1 MLNPLFSL
9 CVYLIEMVISYIFF
23 ASLSRPKRNSL
34 RIILVGSLLF
44 SCASGVNIIFRNN
57 GLINGLTTL
66 LINVVFSRSCFDCP
80 LQKSFFYTAILAVLN
95 AALEVAIISAS
106 SYIAGDSFSGY
117 NSNFLLLIFQTITIK
132 TLYFLI
138 ILVLIKTIHPGD
150 TSNAIPLEFLVFP
163 ALTTV
168 CQFISWYICARLDT
182 RYEVQFLLSI
192 SSCCLFAATVLLF
205 FAYSHQVKKERQTM
219 QIQSELNR
227 LQTEQSYYQILDQ
240 QNQELMIYAHDAK
253 KHLAAI
259 QALNEDP
266 AIGSYVT
273 KLSEQLKDYSKS
285 RSSGNKLLDVM
296 LHKYDIDCKMRGI
309 TFEYDVKV
317 CNLSQL
323 EDIDLVA
330 ILGNLLDN
338 AVTASEKSI
347 EKSISLTTVYRNRYS
362 VIIVSNSCDTPP
374 KQSGH
379 HLISTKS
386 GAGFHGFG
394 MKSVAKSIKKY
405 DGDYEWEYDGE
416 KRLFTVT
423 VMLDSMSQCSDRVLP
438 NNFKAGS

>member
-23 ASLSRPKRNSL
+23 SSLSRPKRNSL

-66 LINVVFSRSCFDCP
+66 LINAVFSRSCFDCP

-106 SYIAGDSFSGY
+106 SYIAGDSFFGY
-117 NSNFLLLIFQTITIK
+117 NSNFLLLIFQAITIK

-138 ILVLIKTIHPGD
+138 ILVLIKTIHSGD
-150 TSNAIPLEFLVFP
+150 TSNAIPLEFLAFP

-192 SSCCLFAATVLLF
+192 SSCCLFVATVLLF
-205 FAYSHQVKKERQTM
+205 FAYSHQVKKERQTI
-219 QIQSELNR
+219 QIQNELDR

-240 QNQELMIYAHDAK
+240 QNQQLMIYAHDAK

-259 QALNEDP
+259 QALNENP
-266 AIGSYVT
+266 EIGSYVT
-273 KLSEQLKDYSKS
+273 KLSEQLKDYSRS
-285 RSSGNKLLDVM
+285 RNSGNKLLDVM
-296 LHKYDIDCKMRGI
+296 LHKYEIDCKMRGI
-309 TFEYDVKV
+309 SFEYDVKV

-338 AVTASEKSI
+338 AITASEQST
-347 EKSISLTTVYRNRYS
+347 EKCISLSTVYRNRYS

-374 KQSGH
+374 KQSGS
-379 HLISTKS
+379 HLVSTK
-386 GAGFHGFG
+386 AGTGLHGFG
-394 MKSVAKSIKKY
+394 LKSVAKSIKKY
-405 DGDYEWEYDGE
+405 DGDYEWEYDAE
-416 KRLFTVT
+416 RQLFTVT
-423 VMLDSMSQCSDRVLP
+423 VMVSTHL
-438 NNFKAGS
+438 

>member
-44 SCASGVNIIFRNN
+44 FCASGVNIIFRNN

-106 SYIAGDSFSGY
+106 SYIAGGSFSGY

-192 SSCCLFAATVLLF
+192 SSCCLFVATVLLF
-205 FAYSHQVKKERQTM
+205 FAYSHQVKKERQTI
-219 QIQSELNR
+219 QIQS
-227 LQTEQSYYQILDQ
+227 
-240 QNQELMIYAHDAK
+240 
-253 KHLAAI
+253 
-259 QALNEDP
+259 
-266 AIGSYVT
+266 
-273 KLSEQLKDYSKS
+273 
-285 RSSGNKLLDVM
+285 
-296 LHKYDIDCKMRGI
+296 CW
-309 TFEYDVKV
+309 
-317 CNLSQL
+317 
-323 EDIDLVA
+323 A
-330 ILGNLLDN
+330 IL
-338 AVTASEKSI
+338 KSI
-347 EKSISLTTVYRNRYS
+347 QQM
-362 VIIVSNSCDTPP
+362 P
-374 KQSGH
+374 
-379 HLISTKS
+379 
-386 GAGFHGFG
+386 
-394 MKSVAKSIKKY
+394 
-405 DGDYEWEYDGE
+405 
-416 KRLFTVT
+416 LFLHV
-423 VMLDSMSQCSDRVLP
+423 
-438 NNFKAGS
+438 

>member
-192 SSCCLFAATVLLF
+192 SSCCLFVATVLLF
-205 FAYSHQVKKERQTM
+205 FAYSHQVKKERQTI
-219 QIQSELNR
+219 QIQNELDR
-227 LQTEQSYYQILDQ
+227 LQAEQSYYQILDQ
-240 QNQELMIYAHDAK
+240 QNQQLMIYAHDAK

-259 QALNEDP
+259 QALNDDP
-266 AIGSYVT
+266 TIGSYVT
-273 KLSEQLKDYSKS
+273 KLSEQLKDYSRS
-285 RSSGNKLLDVM
+285 RNSGNKLLDVM
-296 LHKYDIDCKMRGI
+296 LHKYDIDCKMRSI
-309 TFEYDVKV
+309 SFEYDVKV

-338 AVTASEKSI
+338 AVTAAEKSE
-347 EKSISLTTVYRNRYS
+347 EKWIVLNTVHRNAYS
-362 VIIVSNSCDTPP
+362 VIILSNSCDTQP
-374 KQSGH
+374 KRSGNR
-379 HLISTKS
+379 LLSTKS
-386 GAGFHGFG
+386 NVNFHGFG
-394 MKSVAKSIKKY
+394 LKSVAKAISKY
-405 DGDYEWEYDGE
+405 QGDFEWSYDTE
-416 KRLFTVT
+416 KHAFTVT
-423 VMLDSMSQCSDRVLP
+423 VMIAD
-438 NNFKAGS
+438 KAKTSV

>member
-23 ASLSRPKRNSL
+23 SSLSRPKRNSL

-66 LINVVFSRSCFDCP
+66 LINAVFSRSCFDCP

-106 SYIAGDSFSGY
+106 SYIAGDSFLGY
-117 NSNFLLLIFQTITIK
+117 NSNFLLLIFQAITIK

-138 ILVLIKTIHPGD
+138 ILVLIKTIHSGD
-150 TSNAIPLEFLVFP
+150 TSNAIPLEFLAFP
-163 ALTTV
+163 TLTTV

-192 SSCCLFAATVLLF
+192 SSCCLFVATVLLF
-205 FAYSHQVKKERQTM
+205 FAYSHQVKKERQTI
-219 QIQSELNR
+219 QIQNELDR

-240 QNQELMIYAHDAK
+240 QNQQLMIYAHDAK

-266 AIGSYVT
+266 EIGSYVT
-273 KLSEQLKDYSKS
+273 KLSEQLKDYSRS
-285 RSSGNKLLDVM
+285 RNSGNKLLDVM
-296 LHKYDIDCKMRGI
+296 LHKYEIDCKMRGI
-309 TFEYDVKV
+309 SFEYDVKV

-338 AVTASEKSI
+338 AITASEQST
-347 EKSISLTTVYRNRYS
+347 EKYISLSTVYRNRYS
-362 VIIVSNSCDTPP
+362 VIIVNNSCDTPP
-374 KQSGH
+374 KQSGN
-379 HLISTKS
+379 HLISTK
-386 GAGFHGFG
+386 AGTGLHGFG
-394 MKSVAKSIKKY
+394 LKSVAKAIQKY
-405 DGDYEWEYDGE
+405 DGDYEWDYDAD
-416 KRLFTVT
+416 KHLFTFT
-423 VMLDSMSQCSDRVLP
+423 VMVSAAP
-438 NNFKAGS
+438 

>member
-9 CVYLIEMVISYIFF
+9 YVYLIEMVISYVFF
-23 ASLSRPKRNSL
+23 SSFRKQKLTSVKTITFGA
-34 RIILVGSLLF
+34 ILF
-44 SCASGVNIIFRNN
+44 SFGSTMNIFLKNN
-57 GLINGLTTL
+57 GLVNAMVTLTIN
-66 LINVVFSRSCFDCP
+66 IVFALFCFDCT
-80 LQKSFFYTAILAVLN
+80 LQKSCFYAAVLGMLN
-95 AALEVAIISAS
+95 TALEIIIPIS
-106 SYIAGDSFSGY
+106 SFVIGDSFSGY
-117 NSNFLLLIFQTITIK
+117 NDNLGLLIFQTITIK

-138 ILVLIKTIHPGD
+138 ILLLVKLIRPGD
-150 TSNAIPLEFLVFP
+150 TSNVIPLEFLVFP
-163 ALTTV
+163 GLTTV
-168 CQFISWYICARLDT
+168 CQFIFWYICARLDA
-182 RYEVQFLLSI
+182 RYEVQLLLSI
-192 SSCCLFAATVLLF
+192 SSGCLFAATVLLF

-240 QNQELMIYAHDAK
+240 QNQQLMIYAHDAK

-273 KLSEQLKDYSKS
+273 KLSERLKDYSKS

-338 AVTASEKSI
+338 AVTASEQSS
-347 EKSISLTTVYRNRYS
+347 EKYISLITVYRNRYS

-374 KQSGH
+374 RQSGH

-405 DGDYEWEYDGE
+405 DGDYEWDYDAE
-416 KRLFTVT
+416 RQLFTVT
-423 VMLDSMSQCSDRVLP
+423 VMVSTHL
-438 NNFKAGS
+438 

>member
-23 ASLSRPKRNSL
+23 SSLSRPKRNSL

-66 LINVVFSRSCFDCP
+66 LINVVFSSSCFDCP

-117 NSNFLLLIFQTITIK
+117 NRNFLLLIFQIITIK

-192 SSCCLFAATVLLF
+192 SSCCLFVATVLLF
-205 FAYSHQVKKERQTM
+205 FAYSHQVKKERQTI
-219 QIQSELNR
+219 QIQNELDR

-240 QNQELMIYAHDAK
+240 QNQQLMIYAHDAK

-285 RSSGNKLLDVM
+285 RNSGNKLLDVM
-296 LHKYDIDCKMRGI
+296 LNKYDIDCKMRGI
-309 TFEYDVKV
+309 SFEYDVKV

-338 AVTASEKSI
+338 AITASEQST
-347 EKSISLTTVYRNRYS
+347 EKYISLSTVYRNRYS
-362 VIIVSNSCDTPP
+362 VIIVNNSCDTPP
-374 KQSGH
+374 KQSGN
-379 HLISTKS
+379 HLISTK
-386 GAGFHGFG
+386 AGTGLHGFG
-394 MKSVAKSIKKY
+394 LKSVAKAIKKY
-405 DGDYEWEYDGE
+405 DGDYEWDYDSD
-416 KRLFTVT
+416 KHLFTFT
-423 VMLDSMSQCSDRVLP
+423 VMVSAVS
-438 NNFKAGS
+438 

>member
-23 ASLSRPKRNSL
+23 SSLSRPKRNSL

-66 LINVVFSRSCFDCP
+66 LINAVFSRSCFDCP

-106 SYIAGDSFSGY
+106 SYIAGDSFLGY
-117 NSNFLLLIFQTITIK
+117 NSNFQLLIFQAITIK

-138 ILVLIKTIHPGD
+138 ILVLIKTIHSGD
-150 TSNAIPLEFLVFP
+150 TSNAIPLEFLAFP

-192 SSCCLFAATVLLF
+192 SSCCLFVATVLLF
-205 FAYSHQVKKERQTM
+205 FAYSHQVKKERQTI
-219 QIQSELNR
+219 QIQNELDR

-240 QNQELMIYAHDAK
+240 QNQQLMIYAHDAK

-266 AIGSYVT
+266 EIGSYVT
-273 KLSEQLKDYSKS
+273 KLSEQLKDYSRS
-285 RSSGNKLLDVM
+285 RNSGNKLLDVM
-296 LHKYDIDCKMRGI
+296 LHKYEIDCKMRGI
-309 TFEYDVKV
+309 SFEYDVKV

-338 AVTASEKSI
+338 AVTASEQSS
-347 EKSISLTTVYRNRYS
+347 EKCISLTTVYRNRYS

-379 HLISTKS
+379 RLISTK
-386 GAGFHGFG
+386 AGTGLHGFG
-394 MKSVAKSIKKY
+394 LKSVAKAIKKY
-405 DGDYEWEYDGE
+405 DGDYEWDYDSD
-416 KRLFTVT
+416 KHLFTFT
-423 VMLDSMSQCSDRVLP
+423 VMVSAAP
-438 NNFKAGS
+438 

>member
-23 ASLSRPKRNSL
+23 SSLSRPKRNSL

-66 LINVVFSRSCFDCP
+66 LINVVFSSSCFDCP

-117 NSNFLLLIFQTITIK
+117 NRNFLLLIFQTITIK

-192 SSCCLFAATVLLF
+192 SSCCLFVATVLLF
-205 FAYSHQVKKERQTM
+205 FAYSHQVKKERQTI
-219 QIQSELNR
+219 QIQNELDR

-240 QNQELMIYAHDAK
+240 QNQQLMIYAHDAK

-266 AIGSYVT
+266 EIGSYVT
-273 KLSEQLKDYSKS
+273 KLSEQLKDYSRS

-296 LHKYDIDCKMRGI
+296 LHKYEIDCKMRGI
-309 TFEYDVKV
+309 SFEYDVKV

-338 AVTASEKSI
+338 AVTASEQSS
-347 EKSISLTTVYRNRYS
+347 EKCISLTTVYRNRYS

-379 HLISTKS
+379 RLISTK
-386 GAGFHGFG
+386 AGTGLHGFG
-394 MKSVAKSIKKY
+394 LKSVAKAIKKY
-405 DGDYEWEYDGE
+405 DGDYEWDYDSD
-416 KRLFTVT
+416 KHLFTFT
-423 VMLDSMSQCSDRVLP
+423 VMVSAVS
-438 NNFKAGS
+438 

>member
-23 ASLSRPKRNSL
+23 SSLSRPKRNSL

-66 LINVVFSRSCFDCP
+66 LINAVFSRSCFDCP

-106 SYIAGDSFSGY
+106 SYIAGDSFLGY
-117 NSNFLLLIFQTITIK
+117 NSNFLLLIFQAITIK

-138 ILVLIKTIHPGD
+138 ILVLIKTIHSGD
-150 TSNAIPLEFLVFP
+150 TSNAIPLEFLAFP

-192 SSCCLFAATVLLF
+192 SSCCLFVATVLLF
-205 FAYSHQVKKERQTM
+205 FAYSHQVKKERQTI
-219 QIQSELNR
+219 QIQNELDR

-240 QNQELMIYAHDAK
+240 QNQQLMIYAHDAK

-266 AIGSYVT
+266 EIGSYVT
-273 KLSEQLKDYSKS
+273 KLSEQLKDYSRS
-285 RSSGNKLLDVM
+285 RNSGNKLLDVM
-296 LHKYDIDCKMRGI
+296 LHKYEIDCKMRGI
-309 TFEYDVKV
+309 SFEYDVKV

-338 AVTASEKSI
+338 AVTASEQSS
-347 EKSISLTTVYRNRYS
+347 EKCISLTTVYRNRYS

-379 HLISTKS
+379 RLISTK
-386 GAGFHGFG
+386 AGTGLHGFG
-394 MKSVAKSIKKY
+394 LKSVAKAIKKY
-405 DGDYEWEYDGE
+405 DGDYEWDYDSD
-416 KRLFTVT
+416 KHLFTFT
-423 VMLDSMSQCSDRVLP
+423 VMVSAVS
-438 NNFKAGS
+438 

>member
-1 MLNPLFSL
+1 MLNPLLSL

-23 ASLSRPKRNSL
+23 ASLSRPKKNSL

-66 LINVVFSRSCFDCP
+66 LINVVFSSSCFDCP

-117 NSNFLLLIFQTITIK
+117 NRNFLLLIFQTITIK

-192 SSCCLFAATVLLF
+192 SSCCLFVATVLLF
-205 FAYSHQVKKERQTM
+205 FAYSHQVKKERQTI
-219 QIQSELNR
+219 QIQNELDR
-227 LQTEQSYYQILDQ
+227 LQAEQSYYQILDQ
-240 QNQELMIYAHDAK
+240 QNQQLMIYAHDAK

-259 QALNEDP
+259 QALNDDP
-266 AIGSYVT
+266 TIGSYVT
-273 KLSEQLKDYSKS
+273 KLSEQLKDYSRS
-285 RSSGNKLLDVM
+285 RNSGNKLLDVM
-296 LHKYDIDCKMRGI
+296 LHKYEIDCKMRGI
-309 TFEYDVKV
+309 SFEYDVKV

-338 AVTASEKSI
+338 AVTAAEKSE
-347 EKSISLTTVYRNRYS
+347 EKWIVLNTVHRNAYS
-362 VIIVSNSCDTPP
+362 VIILSNSCDTQP
-374 KQSGH
+374 KRSGNR
-379 HLISTKS
+379 LLSTKS
-386 GAGFHGFG
+386 NVNFHGFG
-394 MKSVAKSIKKY
+394 LKSVAKAISKY
-405 DGDYEWEYDGE
+405 QGDFEWSYDAE
-416 KRLFTVT
+416 KHTFTVT
-423 VMLDSMSQCSDRVLP
+423 VMIVDKV
-438 NNFKAGS
+438 KASV